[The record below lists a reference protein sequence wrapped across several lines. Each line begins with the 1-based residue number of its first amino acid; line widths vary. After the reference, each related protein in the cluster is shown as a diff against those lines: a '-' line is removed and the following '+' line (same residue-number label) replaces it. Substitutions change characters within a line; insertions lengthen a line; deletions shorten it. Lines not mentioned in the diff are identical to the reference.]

1 MLKVPKNPAQ
11 LMKVLSEI
19 MAENNCTR
27 REAQKILNQRI
38 TDQWHKN
45 MKAAGV

>member
-1 MLKVPKNPAQ
+1 MIKAPRNPAQ
-11 LMKVLSEI
+11 LMKMLSKI
-19 MAENNCTR
+19 MAENNCTT